1 MAQPVDKYGWQHA
14 ILSEHGPDSPHL
26 RLVLVAISLH
36 MNASG
41 TGAWPS
47 QSLIAKRAGVGL
59 RSVKR
64 HVEAAQRT
72 GWLMRSRT
80 RIEGRKWLGTAY
92 EASVPESVYMN
103 LPERP
108 WESDPSWSRGA
119 SVAPKSSASVAPVEP
134 EPTRIECQPRQEL
147 VPTETPTGAND
158 DIQLVPSFGPLIIRG
173 TNPRNYPEEGA
184 LSRTPGEI
192 RKARAQNPEALPIA
206 TTLPVGRGPRGLA
219 KQEAEPERFSKA
231 QAAARDFGITE
242 PDRLARMFQLTPERA
257 LEAIA

>member
-14 ILSEHGPDSPHL
+14 ILSEHGPDNPHL

-41 TGAWPS
+41 SGAWPS

-64 HVEAAQRT
+64 HVKAAQRT

-80 RIEGRKWLGTAY
+80 RIEGRKWRGTAY
-92 EASVPESVYMN
+92 EASVPESVYIN

-119 SVAPKSSASVAPVEP
+119 SVAPIEP
-134 EPTRIECQPRQEL
+134 EPTAIKCQPRPVL
-147 VPTETPTGAND
+147 VPTATRVGAND
-158 DIQLVPSFGPLIIRG
+158 DIQLVPELGPLIIRG
-173 TNPRNYPEEGA
+173 TNPRNNPEEGA
-184 LSRTPGEI
+184 LSRTPGQ
-192 RKARAQNPEALPIA
+192 ARTPKDQTPGAVPVA
-206 TTLPVGRGPRGLA
+206 TPMQAGKVAVARGLA
-219 KQEAEPERFSKA
+219 RQDQDPEPERFARA
-231 QAAARDFGITE
+231 QKAARGECAITE